1 MFNGFILNELK
12 KAPIFEWNM
21 FQSDTKLQEPEESP
35 LTRCF
40 SETLFLG
47 AAGEVSFDDFTAG
60 VISSTDTT
68 SILLHV

>member
-1 MFNGFILNELK
+1 
-12 KAPIFEWNM
+12 M
-21 FQSDTKLQEPEESP
+21 FQSDTKLKQPEVSP
-35 LTRCF
+35 LMKCF

-47 AAGEVSFDDFTAG
+47 AAGEVSFDDFTAR